1 MKAKTTLLVLIAVAG
16 LATAQEEA
24 QSPAALEIEA
34 VMSEHQKVMM
44 EFQKKSRVLPREE
57 QREFYRNNYPDGAES
72 VAAMEKLITAH
83 PKDPAI
89 VDGVIWIARTTRLN
103 GLKPAHLTPLA
114 DHHLDNRKLADLL
127 PLLGYRPSE
136 ENARFLETVQTKSKS
151 KANKGAALYATSLIL
166 KRDPNKTEEYEEVVK
181 TLAAEHLDLKIGRR
195 EVVKAM
201 VAERE
206 ATKNLAIGKVAP
218 EIVGKDIDGKEM
230 KLSDYRGKVVVL
242 DFWGDW

>member
-1 MKAKTTLLVLIAVAG
+1 MQSQNLRLL
-16 LATAQEEA
+16 EEA
-24 QSPAALEIEA
+24 IPHDLEIEA
-34 VMSEHQKVMM
+34 VVSEHQKVIM
-44 EFQKKSRVLPREE
+44 EFKKIPRPTREE
-57 QREFYRNNYPDGAES
+57 QREFYRNNYPDGVEA

-89 VDGVIWIARTTRLN
+89 VDGVIWIPERPDSTVLSRPILPLVITISTTRSWQ
-103 GLKPAHLTPLA
+103 TSS
-114 DHHLDNRKLADLL
+114 
-127 PLLGYRPSE
+127 LLGYRPSE
-136 ENARFLETVQTKSKS
+136 ENTSFLETVQTKSKS
-151 KANKGAALYATSLIL
+151 KANKGAALYATSMIL
-166 KRDPNKTEEYEEVVK
+166 KRDPNKTEEYEKVVK

-218 EIVGKDIDGKEM
+218 EIVGKDVDGKEM